1 MLYIPGQWCHF
12 AARVERTSIHRRI
25 KRASLGHEDEK
36 FSYVIFSRNPASRA
50 DSGVIRH
57 PLKHTGH
64 VNPQLCVQA
73 GLKVETVSHKQKDLY
88 RAARDAE

>member
-36 FSYVIFSRNPASRA
+36 FSFVIFSRNPASRA
-50 DSGVIRH
+50 DSRVIRH

-64 VNPQLCVQA
+64 VNLQLA
-73 GLKVETVSHKQKDLY
+73 YKRDLK
-88 RAARDAE
+88 